1 MVRPTR
7 LLWLLVGVL
16 LVPVLPSIA
25 GADFNC
31 VELAFD
37 LSVCDDP
44 KDLATCPQ
52 VCSLPPDPETCA
64 TLPLPPLSRTQRQ
77 TDAEP
82 ILRQVSVQE
91 GPFLGVV
98 LTLSAFS
105 VADDNVFSRGRD
117 LLCATTTPPDNGG
130 GSSGGGV
137 GAGGNPGL
145 IGGDPGIRG
154 GDPGIRG
161 PNPGLR

>member
-7 LLWLLVGVL
+7 LLGLLVGVL

-25 GADFNC
+25 GADFKC

-64 TLPLPPLSRTQRQ
+64 TLPLPPLSRTERQ

-105 VADDNVFSRGRD
+105 VADDNVFSRGRNF
-117 LLCATTTPPDNGG
+117 LCVSDTTNNGG

-137 GAGGNPGL
+137 AGSGNPGL
-145 IGGDPGIRG
+145 IGGDPRIRG
-154 GDPGIRG
+154 GDPRLRG
-161 PNPGLR
+161 PNQGLR